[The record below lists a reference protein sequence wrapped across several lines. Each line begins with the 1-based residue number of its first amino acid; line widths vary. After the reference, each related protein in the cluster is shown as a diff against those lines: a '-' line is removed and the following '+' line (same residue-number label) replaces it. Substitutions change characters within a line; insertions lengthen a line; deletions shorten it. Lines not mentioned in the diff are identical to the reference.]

1 MGYLGMC
8 GSKGYDKLCLSH
20 FGLEYAFFYRRYCFI
35 ISRTSVFYEPVPL
48 LGTFSN
54 ADFCDGESY
63 RKSKLFP
70 VDVLHFA
77 GKPSSLRAEVTA
89 ASFPL
94 YKM

>member
-1 MGYLGMC
+1 MFFVIEGTV
-8 GSKGYDKLCLSH
+8 LS
-20 FGLEYAFFYRRYCFI
+20 FQERQFFYE
-35 ISRTSVFYEPVPL
+35 SVPL